1 MSSTYTA
8 PGMKIIRSQITGGD
22 GYKEGIKSS
31 TKTNTGKNI
40 TIVVDDGYEP
50 DQIKEVVELVR
61 KKVVIPGKK
70 KTKTIVSLK

>member
-1 MSSTYTA
+1 MSLTYTA
-8 PGMKIIRSQITGGD
+8 PGMKIIRTQITEGD
-22 GYKEGIKSS
+22 GYKEGTKSS
-31 TKTNTGKNI
+31 TNTGKNI